1 MGPRF
6 FLPGASATLGVL
18 RPFMMSLTRILRLGA
33 PLVALLL
40 VGATASAQTS
50 PSSTNGAASAP
61 LLIATNLELT
71 TASIQ
76 SRLASLQDSEGL
88 PEADRTEAIREYKEA
103 IAQLDLASQ
112 WRSRATALERLREGR
127 ARILEKTWSE
137 TEVWARTPPTVVA
150 ETSTLAEVEAS
161 LAESEADLTVARQSI
176 AAVDTE
182 MQNLSE
188 RRLAIPA
195 ELALVGGGH
204 EDVLGELS
212 LPALPL
218 GSVDTALAR
227 RAASLAREKAVAAQQ
242 AALELELSTYEARR
256 ELLMSRRDLLK
267 RKVDALSERVAALQA
282 AQATRREAEA
292 EKAAAAAR
300 ADREALAKVDPVLG
314 ELAEGNARLTEE
326 RTGPDGLSAKL
337 DAATRELSEV
347 TGQLQ
352 EFQSRSAGVR
362 QKVAAAGLTDAIGL
376 LLRKEKGE
384 IYDVVKARGDIRAR
398 RQHVAAAQLE
408 ALNLQDLVIQLP
420 EVEAEV
426 DAILARRGPG
436 LEAAERRR
444 VETTARNVLKL
455 RRSSLEA
462 LIRDY
467 NSYFTTLVDL
477 DAKEGELVELVVD
490 YAAFVDQHVLWI
502 PSSAPPDARV
512 FREWPRALAWLVDP
526 DHFLAVARR
535 LEASAFAHPI
545 RAIGGVLFFV
555 LLLGYRRRLRHLQDE
570 FCSPR
575 AASLSTRFP
584 APIGA
589 FLVSA
594 LIAGTFPLI
603 AVFVGSMLSIAP
615 YPPDDFSRAVAQAL
629 LELAFPL
636 FMLELLRR
644 TAGRNGPARYF
655 FGWPEAALQ
664 LARRQM
670 VFIESVGLP
679 SFFVAAMMDAQ
690 PQEIWSHTV
699 GRAGFCLGTT
709 AFGLGWHRL
718 LSPRDHLL
726 EKVLRR
732 ADLEWVRPIGSR
744 LAWIPGL
751 VTISMV
757 GIALAGYY
765 YTALVLMRRVW
776 ITTLVLIAFFAAN
789 SLLLRWLEGKS
800 SAASADDG
808 EEALDAKETA
818 VVSVQTR
825 SLLRIVSAV
834 GLLATLF
841 LVWVEVFPAL
851 AYFNRI
857 ELWHVTSTVQQT
869 VGVGEAAHLEQLPL
883 QVPVTAA
890 NVLLAL
896 LGLTLAVVGARNL
909 PGLLEL
915 TFLSQTKLDRGLR
928 YAIATLSRYAV
939 SILGAVVVFRN
950 LGVDWASVQWL
961 VAAVSV
967 GLGFGLQEIFANFVS
982 GLILLLERP
991 VRVGDTVTLGGV
1003 TGTVNRIHMRA
1014 TTIIDFDRKELIVPN
1029 KEFITGQLVNWSLT
1043 DPTVRL
1049 VVPVGVAYGSD
1060 TAAVERI
1067 LYEVAKQSARVLENP
1082 PPLVVFMSFGDSS
1095 LNFEMRVFLPN
1106 PDFIAVARHELLL
1119 EIDRKFRAAKI
1130 EIPFPQ
1136 RDLHLR
1142 SVDARAASA
1151 FTTATEGEA

>member
-1 MGPRF
+1 M
-6 FLPGASATLGVL
+6 T
-18 RPFMMSLTRILRLGA
+18 SLTRIFRLGA

-40 VGATASAQTS
+40 AGAAASAQTS
-50 PSSTNGAASAP
+50 SSSSVGAGDPASAP
-61 LLIATNLELT
+61 LLIATDLELT
-71 TASIQ
+71 TTSIQ
-76 SRLASLQDSEGL
+76 SRLASLQAAEGL
-88 PEADRTEAIREYKEA
+88 TEADRNEAVREYKEA

-112 WRSRATALERLREGR
+112 WRGRATALERLREGR
-127 ARILEKTWSE
+127 ARILEKTWGE
-137 TEVWARTPPTVVA
+137 TDAWARTQPTVVA
-150 ETSTLAEVEAS
+150 EASTLAEVEAW
-161 LAESEADLTVARQSI
+161 LAESDADLTVARQSI
-176 AAVDTE
+176 AAVDAE

-195 ELALVGGGH
+195 ELAMVGGGH

-212 LPALPL
+212 LPALPV

-227 RAASLAREKAVAAQQ
+227 RASSLAREKAVAAQQ
-242 AALELELSTYEARR
+242 EALELELSTYEARR

-267 RKVDALSERVAALQA
+267 RKVDVLSERVEGLQA
-282 AQATRREAEA
+282 ALATRREAEA

-300 ADREALAKVDPVLG
+300 ADREALAKIDPVLG
-314 ELAEGNARLTEE
+314 VLAEGNARLTEE
-326 RTGPDGLSAKL
+326 RTGPDGLSARL
-337 DAATRELSEV
+337 DAATRELSDV
-347 TGQLQ
+347 TRQLQ

-384 IYDVVKARGDIRAR
+384 IYDVVRARGDIRAR
-398 RQHVAAAQLE
+398 RQHVAAAQLQ

-420 EVEAEV
+420 EVEAQV
-426 DAILARRGPG
+426 DEILARRGPA
-436 LEAAERRR
+436 LEPAERRR

-477 DAKEGELVELVVD
+477 DAKEGELVELVVA
-490 YAAFVDQHVLWI
+490 YSAFVDQHVLWI
-502 PSSAPPDARV
+502 PSAAPPDSRV
-512 FREWPRALAWLVDP
+512 LREWPRALAWLVDP
-526 DHFLAVARR
+526 DHFLAAARR

-545 RAIGGVLFFV
+545 RAIGGALFFL
-555 LLLGYRRRLRHLQDE
+555 LLLGYRRRLRHFQDE

-575 AASLSTRFP
+575 AESVSTRFP

-589 FLVSA
+589 LLVSA
-594 LIAGTFPLI
+594 LIAGTFPLM

-636 FMLELLRR
+636 FMLEMLRR

-699 GRAGFCLGTT
+699 GRAAFCLGTG

-718 LSPRDHLL
+718 LSPRDQLL
-726 EKVLRR
+726 EQVLRR
-732 ADLEWVRPIGSR
+732 ADLEWVRPIAYR

-789 SLLLRWLEGKS
+789 SLVLRWLEGKS
-800 SAASADDG
+800 SAAGADDD
-808 EEALDAKETA
+808 EALDAEKTA
-818 VVSVQTR
+818 IVSVQTR
-825 SLLRIVSAV
+825 SLMRISSGV

-841 LVWVEVFPAL
+841 FVWVEVFPAL
-851 AYFNRI
+851 TYFDRI

-869 VGVGEAAHLEQLPL
+869 VGVGEAAHLEQVPT

-890 NVLLAL
+890 NVLVAL
-896 LGLTLAVVGARNL
+896 LGVMLAIVGARNL

-915 TFLSQTKLDRGLR
+915 IFLSNTKLDRGIR
-928 YAIATLSRYAV
+928 YAIATLSSYAA
-939 SILGAVVVFRN
+939 SILGVVVVFRN
-950 LGVDWASVQWL
+950 LGADWSSVQWL

-1049 VVPVGVAYGSD
+1049 VIPVGVAYGSD

-1082 PPLVVFMSFGDSS
+1082 PPLIVFIAFGDNS

-1119 EIDRKFRAAKI
+1119 EIDRKFRAARI

-1136 RDLHLR
+1136 HDLHLR